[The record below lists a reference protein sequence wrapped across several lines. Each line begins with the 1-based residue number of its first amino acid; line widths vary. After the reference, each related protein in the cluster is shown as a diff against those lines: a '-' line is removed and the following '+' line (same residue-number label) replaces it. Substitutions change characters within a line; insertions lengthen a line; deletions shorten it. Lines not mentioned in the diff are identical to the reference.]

1 MHTASNAAHDCRF
14 DVYRWRHRF
23 VSSTNAGDNIKHRMF
38 RRKLGTEMI
47 LFVGVVVPIS
57 DTHCISYDEIRDR
70 KSNCEQD
77 QRFRAADAIHVFSL
91 IKSNASAVQTRTV
104 VATTS
109 SDLLSVSLQMLPMP
123 ILLRGIPFRFYCKR
137 IQVGHAD

>member
-1 MHTASNAAHDCRF
+1 MEFKNATDRVSQCCAVSPISNPKTPKKPWTTPF
-14 DVYRWRHRF
+14 
-23 VSSTNAGDNIKHRMF
+23 
-38 RRKLGTEMI
+38 GTEMI

-91 IKSNASAVQTRTV
+91 
-104 VATTS
+104 
-109 SDLLSVSLQMLPMP
+109 LSV
-123 ILLRGIPFRFYCKR
+123 I
-137 IQVGHAD
+137 